1 MKAQL
6 ERSGHDVRTA
16 HDAAQA
22 LATLD
27 AGPLPEVV
35 LTDIVMPGEMQCQH
49 LADRIRQRYP
59 GVEVILMS
67 GYASEA
73 QREAIEAAAGL
84 PFLQKP
90 IDVRTLRTIVGRATT
105 PPDETGTGTP
115 GA

>member
-1 MKAQL
+1 
-6 ERSGHDVRTA
+6 
-16 HDAAQA
+16 
-22 LATLD
+22 
-27 AGPLPEVV
+27 
-35 LTDIVMPGEMQCQH
+35 
-49 LADRIRQRYP
+49 
-59 GVEVILMS
+59 MS

-105 PPDETGTGTP
+105 PPGETGTGTP